1 MKIPHIP
8 KMWQIPLIKLNNLP
22 SLRLYCIIQIM
33 YLRSNLK
40 DSLYH
45 IFLPGHSLG
54 LSHSDV
60 RESIMAPFYRG
71 WEPDLK
77 LSRDD
82 ELAIQAIYG
91 ESKVNKEGLAKYR
104 KGCVNKSPSYS
115 TAPPH
120 ISMANKCDT

>member
-1 MKIPHIP
+1 M
-8 KMWQIPLIKLNNLP
+8 
-22 SLRLYCIIQIM
+22 
-33 YLRSNLK
+33 
-40 DSLYH
+40 
-45 IFLPGHSLG
+45 G

-91 ESKVNKEGLAKYR
+91 ESKVCIESLAKYR
-104 KGCVNKSPSYS
+104 K
-115 TAPPH
+115 
-120 ISMANKCDT
+120 I